1 MPSNFS
7 KTSQQTVLF
16 RTHILMSCVSKYKYG
31 YIDMETIY
39 RGKPKDRNKETV
51 DDL

>member
-7 KTSQQTVLF
+7 KTSHQTVLF